1 MRQRQEGI
9 LQTALQATEDQ
20 AEDGWRL
27 KQSLRGERVEVQDS
41 ISNAGHNSKTAQA
54 TKGSTECSNTT
65 GNGKD
70 SRSLDEMSAERL
82 WEFVVGWC
90 LIGCVFIGAALMVGA
105 NFRAQ
110 SGLSIETPWT
120 FDNEDGDSLMDSVV
134 AHVMR
139 VTLGIK
145 DFGDQ
150 LMEHGIFVFVVGING
165 FVLVRQRV
173 FVRRRLYEDDILHRG
188 VISKEHDNEGHDWDE
203 EQRAG
208 TLSSG
213 AQIDEYKTT
222 VGNMVTTVAVK
233 SGASEVD
240 PRIDDHTTTSAH
252 KNSRNSSRSSSS
264 SGGSGGG
271 DGGDG
276 GDIEQISDTASYQR
290 PSVCSNTKGA
300 QVLNEI
306 DGSGTPDFGTMSFVA
321 WFNYLQVGILII
333 EFLQLF
339 SFPLR
344 ELMEFYNQAEKTAV
358 MYESAKTV
366 LNVLGAASSTS
377 DRTTESQNSKLQYR
391 DGILSFNNY
400 TLFNFDLLDINSS
413 EHNTGINET
422 KLYNEIPSAIEKRT
436 SSLNQSSAEGWLLNM
451 PALDNATALAT
462 PWIGNI
468 TASTGWIAE
477 NLPLWLPNITALMAN
492 ATFTAA
498 AQESLEE
505 IRHGLVRTAAGL
517 VLQGHSSPG
526 VNSTNLINPSTEN
539 GNHTATY
546 SPKQVTTDNDI
557 IMQVVNSLGLQPS
570 INTHDCTFLSSAA
583 CQSQAIHAYAYER
596 LAHQQ
601 EQARRD
607 GREILQASSIFGSIA
622 TTLLDPV
629 SAVAPAASSLLCTG
643 PQIQPQLYL
652 AFSLLAYTLAYV
664 LFTVFLTS
672 FERVPGKGEICFRP
686 NGVAVL
692 KNLGLL
698 LAVDYLLIQSPTQRR
713 FRGLVSMAIMLAMA
727 CYTIQMKPCYW
738 NKINY
743 WRTFSFSCVLYA
755 SLLVA
760 LLCPSPEPDKVRGE
774 RIGGRWVMAPRLTM
788 GHAWAVGGGPRVMLA
803 WIAAGWVILVIVF
816 IGADKVFLRHWTKK
830 TLTDSPENFSQGTRM
845 EPLSHRNRPEAS
857 VMRRDEPHDLHN
869 S

>member
-1 MRQRQEGI
+1 MRQGQEGV
-9 LQTALQATEDQ
+9 LQTALNAGYTEDQ
-20 AEDGWRL
+20 AEDGWRQ

-41 ISNAGHNSKTAQA
+41 ISNVGHNSKTAQV

-65 GNGKD
+65 GNGKA
-70 SRSLDEMSAERL
+70 SRSLDELSAERL

-110 SGLSIETPWT
+110 RGLSIETPWT

-139 VTLGIK
+139 ATLGIK

-173 FVRRRLYEDDILHRG
+173 FVRRRLYEDDILHGG
-188 VISKEHDNEGHDWDE
+188 VLSKEHDNEGHDWDE

-213 AQIDEYKTT
+213 AQTDEYKTT

-240 PRIDDHTTTSAH
+240 PCIDDHTTTSAH
-252 KNSRNSSRSSSS
+252 IKGRSSSRSSSS
-264 SGGSGGG
+264 SGG
-271 DGGDG
+271 GGDG

-377 DRTTESQNSKLQYR
+377 DRTTESQNSKLHYR

-413 EHNTGINET
+413 KQNKGVNET
-422 KLYNEIPSAIEKRT
+422 KLYDEIPSAIEKRT

-468 TASTGWIAE
+468 TASTGWITE

-505 IRHGLVRTAAGL
+505 IRHGLIRTAADL

-526 VNSTNLINPSTEN
+526 VNSTNLINPSAEN

-557 IMQVVNSLGLQPS
+557 IMQVVNSL
-570 INTHDCTFLSSAA
+570 
-583 CQSQAIHAYAYER
+583 
-596 LAHQQ
+596 
-601 EQARRD
+601 
-607 GREILQASSIFGSIA
+607 A
-622 TTLLDPV
+622 TTLLDPA

-830 TLTDSPENFSQGTRM
+830 TLTDSPDNFSQGTRM